1 MKKRITLILSVL
13 CLLALVV
20 ALASCGHEHAFKAE
34 WASDATDH
42 WHVCEVEG
50 DECAEVSGKAAHTFA
65 EKAKVEAT
73 CTAVGELTEA
83 CSVCG
88 FEKKTEIPMVAHDY
102 ADATCTAPKTCKN
115 CPATEGE
122 ALGHDEEYLDIAPT
136 CTEEGYTAITC
147 TRCDYTSTK
156 DPVAALGHDEEYEVI
171 APTCTET
178 GITNITC
185 SRCDYTSTKDITD
198 ALGHDE
204 QYEVIAPTCTE
215 TGITNITCSRCDYT
229 STKDITDALGHDE
242 QYEVI
247 APTCTETGITN
258 VTCSRC
264 DYTTTKDVTEP
275 TRHKSVEG
283 VCEACG
289 KTINKAEASAIDSVT
304 ASHEA
309 GGTGNID
316 KLFDGIKTSTGI
328 YTIGGTEYSPV
339 AVDDFLTIVLKAEV
353 YMNEIVIWQTGNW
366 SYADIYFYDADGNQT
381 GKVGVVYDNILEG
394 AGDSKAKYA
403 RLDAA
408 VKVKSIKIVCTG
420 LKWNDG
426 KTEKTSEIEIYVNE
440 CVKDHAWIEAT
451 CLEVKHCGLCGLTE
465 GELADHVYNTEDAVE
480 GVDYEITTAPTCVT
494 EGVKTYK
501 CKVCAE
507 LATNTDYIVAVDKID
522 HNYDVKGETTAPTCI
537 TKGYTTYSCSA
548 GACGT
553 TENRDS
559 VDEIDHKY
567 DVKGETTAPT
577 CITKGYTTYSCS
589 AGACGTTENRDYV
602 DEIQH
607 NYSIAGDVTDPT
619 CSAEGYTTYSCSAGE
634 CGLTENKDFTIRA
647 AHELV
652 PVNEF
657 DIVRCAVC
665 QNTYRNVTTIVTT
678 GNGALCLGCGEEQC
692 VCNVNVE
699 WNGYIKPSD
708 PEQLTANVAF
718 TKTEVAEKESAL
730 EIGCGLIKLTSE
742 SEANYTIVIGDT
754 TIEVSGTE
762 VYVDLYKYESVKSVT
777 ITSDADAQVVFYEIL
792 K

>member
-156 DPVAALGHDEEYEVI
+156 DPVAALGHDEE
-171 APTCTET
+171 
-178 GITNITC
+178 
-185 SRCDYTSTKDITD
+185 
-198 ALGHDE
+198 
-204 QYEVIAPTCTE
+204 YEVIAPTCTE

-567 DVKGETTAPT
+567 DVKGEITAPT